1 MATTINADNGVSSGS
16 AGLKESADSSGVLE
30 LQTNGTTAVSIS
42 TGQVVT
48 LTNALP
54 VASGGT
60 GATTNAG
67 AAFALKGANSDI
79 TSLSGLTTPLSVSQ
93 GGTGLT
99 TATGVLVGAGPTV
112 SAVAAGTSGNVL
124 TSDGTTWISA
134 VGAGGA
140 LQTFTVAVSPGTWTK
155 PATVK
160 GIKVT
165 VVGGGGSGG
174 TAPTT
179 QASSATAGGGGGGGG
194 AAIRL
199 YPAPSLPGPQPYTV
213 GTAGGTSSF
222 GVAPIPVVSATG
234 GSAGGSGSP
243 SGAVTNTL
251 SVAGGGA
258 GGSGSGGN
266 LNFGGSAGIA
276 GSGSVSP
283 SLPFMNGNGGS
294 GGSSFLG
301 GGGAGG
307 NNGGGSTGANY
318 GGGGGGGGKKGPT
331 APASPGGGGAQ
342 GVIIIEE
349 FY

>member
-1 MATTINADNGVSSGS
+1 MTQAFNLSQLANNVNTSGLLNAA
-16 AGLKESADSSGVLE
+16 AGLYN
-30 LQTNGTTAVSIS
+30 QT
-42 TGQVVT
+42 
-48 LTNALP
+48 P
-54 VASGGT
+54 VANGGT
-60 GATTNAG
+60 GKASVTSGNLLLGAGTAAMTELAG
-67 AAFALKGANSDI
+67 AATNDVVTWNG
-79 TSLSGLTTPLSVSQ
+79 
-93 GGTGLT
+93 
-99 TATGVLVGAGPTV
+99 
-112 SAVAAGTSGNVL
+112 SA
-124 TSDGTTWISA
+124 WISA

-179 QASSATAGGGGGGGG
+179 NSASATAAGGGGGGG

-234 GSAGGSGSP
+234 GSAGGSASP
-243 SGAVTNTL
+243 SGATITTL
-251 SVAGGGA
+251 QVAGGGA

-276 GSGSVSP
+276 GSGSLSP
-283 SLPFMNGNGGS
+283 NSPLCSGNGGS

-307 NNGGGSTGANY
+307 NNGGGSTGSNY